1 MRKSRS
7 HLWRTLLLGLL
18 LMTLNPAFAEVSL
31 NKAVE
36 QAKKRTGGQVI
47 SAETRN
53 QDGQRV
59 HNIRILTQDGKVR
72 RLRINANNRGGGNGG
87 RR

>member
-1 MRKSRS
+1 MRNYRS
-7 HLWRTLLLGLL
+7 HLWRTLLLSLL
-18 LMTLNPAFAEVSL
+18 LLTFNPALAEVSL

-53 QDGQRV
+53 QDGRRV
-59 HNIRILTQDGKVR
+59 HNIRILTEDGKVR
-72 RLRINANNRGGGNGG
+72 RLRIDANNLGGGNGG